1 MRLAGRFAFII
12 ASLAAGPAWGV
23 ERFPPPDFTDHAL
36 PSPAHPNPPH
46 AIWSWLDV
54 GLLVAFLILASMIAV
69 RWRSR
74 KAMVALTIA
83 ALAYF
88 GFYREG
94 CVCPIG
100 AIQNVSLALADPSY
114 TIPLTVLAF
123 FLLPLVFTLMAGRG
137 YCAGVCPLGAIQDVV
152 LVKPVRVP
160 GWLEQGLGLVPYVY
174 LAGAV
179 LLAATGSAFIICQF
193 DPFVGFFRL
202 SGEVGMLIFGG
213 VLLVI
218 GMFVGRPYCRF
229 LCPYGVIL
237 RHLSRFSAHHLTI
250 APGACIQCRLCEP
263 TCPFGAIDTPVQA
276 TDEPTPTARRR
287 MVTMIIA
294 TPVIIAAAA
303 WLGLEIGPRLAA
315 EGAEAEA
322 LGALEIG
329 GAIAGGLLGLVIAGR
344 LIRLTMQRPRSDYN
358 ANAAACYSCARC
370 IESCP
375 QQRSLTSAAPAA
387 TPAVPAPAPV
397 ALTKTGAPT

>member
-1 MRLAGRFAFII
+1 VKLPGRLAFVI
-12 ASLAAGPAWGV
+12 ASLAAWPAWAV
-23 ERFPPPDFTDHAL
+23 ERFPPPDFTDHGL
-36 PSPAHPNPPH
+36 PSPGHPNPPH

-54 GLLVAFLILASMIAV
+54 GLLATFLVLASMIAV

-74 KAMVALTIA
+74 KAMVGLSIA

-137 YCAGVCPLGAIQDVV
+137 FCAGVCPLGAIQDVV

-237 RHLSRFSAHHLTI
+237 RHLSRFSAYHLTI
-250 APGACIQCRLCEP
+250 SPTQCIQCRLCEP
-263 TCPFGAIDTPVQA
+263 TCPFGAIDTPVA
-276 TDEPTPTARRR
+276 TIDAPTPSARRR
-287 MVTMIIA
+287 MLAMVLA
-294 TPVIIAAAA
+294 GPVIVAGSA
-303 WLGLEIGPRLAA
+303 WLGWMLGPRLAA
-315 EGAEAEA
+315 EGTEAIA
-322 LGALEIG
+322 LHTFAIG
-329 GAIAGGLLGLVIAGR
+329 GAIAGGLIGLVIAGR

-358 ANAAACYSCARC
+358 ANSAACYSCVRC
-370 IESCP
+370 VEACP
-375 QQRSLTSAAPAA
+375 QERSAALP
-387 TPAVPAPAPV
+387 TPGLPAVSRPAPV